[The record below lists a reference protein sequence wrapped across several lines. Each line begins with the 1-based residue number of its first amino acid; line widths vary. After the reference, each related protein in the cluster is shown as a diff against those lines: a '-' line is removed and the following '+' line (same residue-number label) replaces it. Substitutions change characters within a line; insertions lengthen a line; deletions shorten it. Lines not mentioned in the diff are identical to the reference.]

1 MKLGLGWPNRKE
13 REAKLM
19 ALEDEVRRTCVL
31 MPLTE
36 DYSDVVQSTRLSI
49 SLLTRI
55 HRSERRQA
63 QSIIPSLVI
72 CYFYMAGGAILL
84 WRSLELVEY
93 VAFGT
98 PLHVNP
104 LLMALFWFVPLATTY
119 TLFDVRSHFEGS
131 HTRYTMNFLPASSDL
146 VDEDGQTPLLSLIPM
161 WSIALAG
168 LILVA
173 VQVQVWAYHPHFGRS
188 PLPLPLRHMFGLFA
202 GLPLALHAIAVG
214 YVSVDSHL
222 RHMKRLTWALLSAIP
237 GGLGLVFY
245 FLVRRPLLRPCRACS
260 LLCKSSSIFC
270 VHCCCRLQ
278 LACERCHL
286 PVDRN
291 DRFCATCGQSQMQM
305 TT

>member
-1 MKLGLGWPNRKE
+1 
-13 REAKLM
+13 M
-19 ALEDEVRRTCVL
+19 ALEDEVRRTYVL
-31 MPLTE
+31 LPLTE

-55 HRSERRQA
+55 RRSERSHA

-93 VAFGT
+93 VAFGR
-98 PLHVNP
+98 PLHANP

-119 TLFDVRSHFEGS
+119 TLFDIRSHFEGS
-131 HTRYTMNFLPASSDL
+131 HKRYTVNFSPTSSDL
-146 VDEDGQTPLLSLIPM
+146 VDEEARPPLLSLIPM

-168 LILVA
+168 FIVVA
-173 VQVQVWAYHPHFGRS
+173 VQVQVWAYHPHSGRS
-188 PLPLPLRHMFGLFA
+188 PLPLPLRHLFGLFA

-214 YVSVDSHL
+214 YVSVDCHS
-222 RHMKRLTWALLSAIP
+222 RHMKRLTWVLLSAIP

-260 LLCKSSSIFC
+260 LLCKSGSIFC

-286 PVDRN
+286 PVDLS
-291 DRFCATCGQSQMQM
+291 DRFCATCGQSQMQV
-305 TT
+305 TTK